1 MSLKILTFSFD
12 DCIEDDV
19 RLVEIFNKYKL
30 KATFNLNSA
39 RLTNASKWMY
49 KDTKEV
55 RHINYFEVAN
65 LYSGHEIAAH
75 GYSHQFM
82 EKLNENTLN
91 NEILLDCKLLSFLFD
106 CEIRGFAYPFGTY
119 SGKVKAALKN
129 SGIIYSRT
137 VKSTYSFNAPD
148 DFLELNP
155 TCHFTDSRL
164 EELADDFLNGSS
176 DCVQLF
182 YIWGHSYE
190 LVTDSDWERFEKL
203 CKKISGKSDVLYL
216 TNIGAV
222 NLIMQAKG

>member
-12 DCIEDDV
+12 DCNEDDV

-49 KDTKEV
+49 EDTKEV
-55 RHINYFEVAN
+55 RHINYFDIAD

-82 EKLNENTLN
+82 EKLDENTLN

-119 SGKVKAALKN
+119 SDKVKQALKN
-129 SGIIYSRT
+129 SGISYSRT
-137 VKSTYSFNAPD
+137 VKSTYNFNVPD
-148 DFLELNP
+148 DCLELNP

-164 EELADDFLNGSS
+164 EELADDFLNSSS

-190 LVTDSDWERFEKL
+190 LVTDSDWERFEEF
-203 CKKISGKSDVLYL
+203 CEKISGKSDVLYL
-216 TNIGAV
+216 TNIDTV